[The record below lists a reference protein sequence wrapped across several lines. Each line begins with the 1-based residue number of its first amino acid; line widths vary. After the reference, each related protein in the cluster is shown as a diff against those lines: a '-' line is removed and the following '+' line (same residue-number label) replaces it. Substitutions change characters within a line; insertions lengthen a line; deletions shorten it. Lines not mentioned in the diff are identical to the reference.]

1 VVALGRRPGVR
12 HWIAYYDGHGKE
24 QREPAGTKLDA
35 DGRPVPKSARDAQD
49 LLHSERHGGHGGL
62 PSPTAGREGHAL
74 EHTDKT
80 RTASRATRV

>member
-12 HWIAYYDGHGKE
+12 HWIADYDGHGKE

-49 LLHSERHGGHGGL
+49 LLHSERHGGPRRPTEPNGGL
-62 PSPTAGREGHAL
+62 R
-74 EHTDKT
+74 
-80 RTASRATRV
+80 RSRP